1 MPEFGYF
8 ELPKEFCTGSS
19 IMPHKKNPDVLEIL
33 RAKYFV
39 VVSNEFQIKSLVGNL
54 PSGYN
59 RDLQLLK
66 EPVFKSFDIALES
79 LQILKEI
86 FKNLKVNA
94 KNCKA
99 ALTPELYAT
108 AEVYKLVAKGIPF
121 REAYQ
126 IIAKKI
132 N

>member
-1 MPEFGYF
+1 
-8 ELPKEFCTGSS
+8 
-19 IMPHKKNPDVLEIL
+19 MPHKKNPDVLELL

-39 VVSNEFQIKSLVGNL
+39 VVSNEFQVKSLVGNL

-59 RDLQLLK
+59 RDFQLLK
-66 EPVFKSFDIALES
+66 EPVFKSFDITLES
-79 LQILKEI
+79 LLVLKEI

-94 KNCKA
+94 ENCKA

-108 AEVYKLVAKGIPF
+108 AEVYKLVAKGVPF

-126 IIAKKI
+126 IIERNMRKYF
-132 N
+132 